1 MQQQTVNYYILL
13 LLLLFVIITL
23 MFLQFVFLDVQNL
36 ISVEC
41 WLSVYGK
48 IVSESQ
54 VTLRNIESKKARFF
68 WVYDIEDSLIY

>member
-13 LLLLFVIITL
+13 LLLIIITL
-23 MFLQFVFLDVQNL
+23 MFLQFVFLEVQNL

-48 IVSESQ
+48 IVSENQ
-54 VTLRNIESKKARFF
+54 VTLRKIESRKARFF
-68 WVYDIEDSLIY
+68 WVYDIKDSLIY

>member
-13 LLLLFVIITL
+13 LLFIITL

-48 IVSESQ
+48 IVSESSNFEKNSQ
-54 VTLRNIESKKARFF
+54 KKLDFVG
-68 WVYDIEDSLIY
+68 VYDIKDSSTY

>member
-13 LLLLFVIITL
+13 LLLIITL
-23 MFLQFVFLDVQNL
+23 MFLQFVFLEVQNL

-48 IVSESQ
+48 IVSENQ
-54 VTLRNIESKKARFF
+54 VTLRKIESRKARFF
-68 WVYDIEDSLIY
+68 GVYDIKDSLIY